1 MGHLDTLN
9 IVAKPNMRP
18 VTAEEQKRHKLIIKL
33 QEQLCM
39 IEAELSGKSYKRMK
53 WVTLP
58 NIHGEPERLQRPVRV
73 KQWWMRDR
81 VGNVVFAIRYGAKP
95 ILISKDKSAI
105 QVGSTAEL
113 PAVID
118 TLIRAVDAGE
128 LDVQLSAIQS
138 ERQFIPKKTPL
149 KLPAKRA

>member
-1 MGHLDTLN
+1 M
-9 IVAKPNMRP
+9 V
-18 VTAEEQKRHKLIIKL
+18 
-33 QEQLCM
+33 
-39 IEAELSGKSYKRMK
+39 EAELNGKSYKRMM

-81 VGNVVFAIRYGAKP
+81 TGNVVFALKYGDKP

-105 QVGSTAEL
+105 QVASTAEL
-113 PAVID
+113 PAVINS
-118 TLIRAVDAGE
+118 LIRAVDAGK

-138 ERQFIPKKTPL
+138 ERQFVPKKTTL

>member
-33 QEQLCM
+33 QEQLNM
-39 IEAELSGKSYKRMK
+39 IEAELNGTSYKRMK
-53 WVTLP
+53 WVTSP
-58 NIHGEPERLQRPVRV
+58 NIHGEPERIQRPVRV

-81 VGNVVFAIRYGAKP
+81 TGNVVFAVKYGAKP
-95 ILISKDKSAI
+95 IHISKDKSAI
-105 QVGSTAEL
+105 QVNSTADL
-113 PAVID
+113 PAVIN

-128 LDVQLSAIQS
+128 LDVQLSDIAK
-138 ERQFIPKKTPL
+138 ERQFIPAKAAL
-149 KLPAKRA
+149 KRKIS